1 MGASQTALKNQ
12 DSTDSESSEDFEVP
26 AVVAVVVAKDPGP
39 WFADMLHSLADQ
51 DYENM
56 SVLVIDAGSEEPIA
70 SRVAASLP
78 EAYIHRLTG
87 DPGWSVGANQALE
100 LVSGSPFLLFCHDD
114 VVLERSCVSALMD
127 ELYKSNAGI
136 VGPKLVEWDDPRK
149 LLQVGMGADRF
160 GVQVDQ
166 IDRGEFDQQQYDSAR
181 DMFFIPGG
189 VQLIRADLLQAV
201 GGFDEGISYMGED
214 LDVCWR
220 AHAVGARVR
229 VVPTAKA
236 KHIESADQRVLVS
249 QRRRMRTRHRLRSLL
264 TNSTLSSRFTTVPM
278 AIMLILFEAFYALFS
293 GRRRQAGDLFSALL
307 WNLSSIG
314 SVRPRRN
321 QLSKIRKVSD
331 RQIRKK
337 QVGGSAQLS
346 EFWRNKFEAGQTRL
360 DSVLSSSQLK
370 VDSSS
375 SVHSLFIFLI
385 VMGILII
392 GSRGIL
398 TQSYQVFGEIPA
410 MRNSLGLV
418 REWFSGFRTAGT
430 GGEANAPLAFLA
442 LGSIRGLFFFAPGLF
457 DRLLVFAPLIIGYW
471 GGSRLARPYRS
482 PRLQSISGALYVLN
496 PIVFAMLSAGRWESL
511 VIWAALPYIV
521 TSALKLA
528 GVAPFSNRSGTEDSF
543 FTERTDS
550 VNILRYG
557 FLIMV
562 VSTLAPA
569 VIPIGVLVIACV
581 GFASVYEAKS
591 LRSVVFGAFAAV
603 AVPAVLHFP
612 WSLDVVQNFEWSWL
626 VGSKSSE
633 ASDFS
638 LFNLLS
644 FNVSEATGL
653 GVSGQDGGSLFDI
666 TSTLLV
672 LSGLV
677 VSAFGLFALVAM
689 KAESTRI
696 TVLGWTLAAVGWG
709 LLWAESRELLPFTLP
724 SNEIMLAVVLSG
736 LILSIGAGAS
746 QYETAFSKSVSRFR
760 YVSLGVSIAGMV
772 LILLGGLSTVGSGRW
787 GIPESPRRTTAES
800 LFAGIPDEG
809 EVETSGRILWLGD
822 RSVIPVDTYET
833 PDGIPYALTDAA
845 VDVRNKW
852 VPGPVGT
859 TDAVGEYLDLAVVG
873 GTSSLGQLTASYGV
887 DFVIVAE
894 QIARQYTINPAD
906 PAISAALERQTD
918 LELDR
923 SGNDA
928 FTIYQNTRSSGFGA
942 AFGNSADADARSVT
956 DQLQVDLASQPI
968 SVLPRIGRPGSWT
981 VEIPADTSVYIAVP
995 VSGFSLDGVD
1005 NEIIQGFDG
1014 HINIAA
1020 GSGGLA
1026 ELDHSSLLPRGIF
1039 ILMQLVLLAS
1049 AISVAQTRVS
1059 SET

>member
-1 MGASQTALKNQ
+1 MVASQTASQKKRVI
-12 DSTDSESSEDFEVP
+12 DSESSENFEVP

-39 WFADMLHSLADQ
+39 WFADMLHSLAEQ

-56 SVLVIDAGSEEPIA
+56 SVLVVDAGSAEPIA

-78 EAYIHRLTG
+78 EAYIHRLAG

-114 VVLERSCVSALMD
+114 VVLEKSCVSALMD

-189 VQLIRADLLQAV
+189 VQLIRADLLKAV
-201 GGFDEGISYMGED
+201 GGFDEGISFMGED

-229 VVPTAKA
+229 VVPSAKA
-236 KHIESADQRVLVS
+236 KHIESADQRVPVS

-264 TNSTLSSRFTTVPM
+264 TNSTLSSRLTTVPM
-278 AIMLILFEAFYALFS
+278 AIMLILFEAFYALFN

-307 WNLSSIG
+307 WNLTSIG
-314 SVRPRRN
+314 SVGARRS

-370 VDSSS
+370 IDSSS
-375 SVHSLFIFLI
+375 SVHSLFIFVG
-385 VMGILII
+385 VMAVLII
-392 GSRGIL
+392 GSRSIL
-398 TQSYQVFGEIPA
+398 VSSYQVFGEIPA

-430 GGEANAPLAFLA
+430 GGEANAPLAFLV
-442 LGSIRGLFFFAPGLF
+442 LGSIRGLFFLAPGVF
-457 DRLLVFAPLIIGYW
+457 DRLLVFAPLVIGYW

-511 VIWAALPYIV
+511 VIWAALPYIA

-528 GVAPFSNRSGTEDSF
+528 GVSPFSNRSDTEDTF

-550 VNILRYG
+550 VNVLRYG

-569 VIPIGVLVIACV
+569 VIPIGVLVVVCV

-591 LRSVVFGAFAAV
+591 LRAVLFGAGAAV

-612 WSLDVVQNFEWSWL
+612 WSLDVIQSFDWSWL
-626 VGSKSSE
+626 VGAKSSE

-638 LFNLLS
+638 LFNLLT
-644 FNVSEATGL
+644 FNTSEATGL
-653 GVSGQDGGSLFDI
+653 GISTQDGGNLFDV

-672 LSGLV
+672 ISGLV
-677 VSAFGLFALVAM
+677 VSLFGLVALIAM
-689 KAESTRI
+689 KSDSARI
-696 TVLGWTLAAVGWG
+696 TILGWTFALVGWG
-709 LLWAESRELLPFTLP
+709 LLWFESTGNLPFELP
-724 SNEIMLAVVLSG
+724 SNEIMLAVVLTG
-736 LILSIGAGAS
+736 LILAIGSAAS

-760 YVSLGVSIAGMV
+760 YVSLAAGVVG
-772 LILLGGLSTVGSGRW
+772 LILVLLGGLSTVGSGRW

-800 LFAGIPDEG
+800 LFTGLPDEG
-809 EVETSGRILWLGD
+809 EIEATGRILWLGD

-833 PDGIPYALTDAA
+833 PDGIPYALTDAG

-852 VPGPVGT
+852 VPGPIGT

-894 QIARQYTINPAD
+894 QIARQYTINPVD
-906 PAISAALERQTD
+906 PAIAAALERQID
-918 LELDR
+918 LQLDR
-923 SGNDA
+923 SGNDS
-928 FTIYQNTRSSGFGA
+928 FTIYQNTRSSGLGA
-942 AFGNSADADARSVT
+942 GFVNSTDADARSVT
-956 DQLQVDLASQPI
+956 DQLGVDLSSQPI
-968 SVLPRIGRPGSWT
+968 SVLPRVGRPGSWT
-981 VEIPADTSVYIAVP
+981 VEIPADTSGYIALP
-995 VSGFSLDGVD
+995 SSGFSLTGVD
-1005 NEIIQGFDG
+1005 NEIVSGFDG
-1014 HINIAA
+1014 HINVTA

-1026 ELDHSSLLPRGIF
+1026 ELDHSAFLPRAIF

-1059 SET
+1059 GES